1 MSISRKNIFEEEHY
15 MKVKISKRAG
25 EKKSELS
32 QLRHKKHVPGVIY
45 GKGRPSETIT
55 VDGEDFDTALRQMK
69 KGHLST
75 TLFELDLDGKVIK
88 AIAKDIQYHPVT
100 YRILHVDFVELQENQ
115 PVNVNIP
122 VDFIG
127 VADCVGIKLGGF
139 LRQVIRH
146 VRVRC
151 LPKDIPSQFELDVS
165 QMGIKQSKRV
175 SDIAMPAAVRSL
187 IGEKNVV
194 VTIAKR

>member
-1 MSISRKNIFEEEHY
+1 

-32 QLRHKKHVPGVIY
+32 QLRHQKHVPGVIY
-45 GKGRPSETIT
+45 GKGREVETVA
-55 VDGEDFDTALRQMK
+55 VDGAEFSAALRHMK
-69 KGHLST
+69 KGHLPT
-75 TLFELDLDGKVIK
+75 TIFELDLDGKVIK

-100 YRILHVDFVELQENQ
+100 YRLLHVDFVELQEKQ
-115 PVNVNIP
+115 PVNVSVP
-122 VDFIG
+122 VEYIG
-127 VADCVGIKLGGF
+127 VADCAGIKLGGF

-151 LPKDIPSQFELDVS
+151 LPKDIPTQFNLDITE
-165 QMGIKQSKRV
+165 MGIGNSKRV
-175 SDIAMPAAVRSL
+175 SDIDMPAGVKPL
-187 IGEKNVV
+187 VGTKDVV